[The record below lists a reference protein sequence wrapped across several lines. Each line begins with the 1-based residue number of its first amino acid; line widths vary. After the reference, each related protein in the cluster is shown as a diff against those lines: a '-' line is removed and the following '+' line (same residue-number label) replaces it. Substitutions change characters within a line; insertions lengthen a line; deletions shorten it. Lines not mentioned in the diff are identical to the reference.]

1 MSITIAVVAPGAMGS
16 GLARG
21 LADHGAHVLTSLDG
35 RSEATKARARAA
47 GMQDASLD
55 EMAGA
60 ELILSVVPPGEAI
73 ALAERFVPALEKR
86 GNAATFVDCNAVS
99 PQTKQELAGIVA
111 PTGAAFIDASIIGL
125 PPTPDGKKPAIYV
138 SGDASGR
145 TALLKKLGVDLR
157 PMQGPV
163 GAAAALKMSYAG
175 ITKGTVAIGAA
186 MMLAATRVG
195 AAAGLHDELALS
207 QPQVLARFETSIP
220 GMYAKAY
227 RWVAEMREIAA
238 FLGEDEAAA
247 MMFEGAARLYER
259 LAADVAGEGKERS
272 QLDAFLGH

>member
-21 LADHGAHVLTSLDG
+21 LTERGAHVLTSLDG

-73 ALAERFVPALEKR
+73 ALAERFVPALGKR
-86 GNAATFVDCNAVS
+86 GSAATFVDCNAVS
-99 PQTKQELAGIVA
+99 PRTKQELAEIVA
-111 PTGAAFIDASIIGL
+111 PTGAAFVDASIIGL
-125 PPTPDGKKPAIYV
+125 PPTPDGKKPALYV

-145 TALLKKLGVDLR
+145 TALLKELGVDLR
-157 PMQGPV
+157 PMPGPI

-175 ITKGTVAIGAA
+175 ITKGTLAIGAA
-186 MMLAATRVG
+186 MILAATRVG
-195 AAAGLHDELALS
+195 AAEGLHDELALS
-207 QPQVLARFETSIP
+207 QRQMLARFETSIP

-272 QLDAFLGH
+272 DLDAFLRR